1 MYKKV
6 LESVGSLKVS
16 YIYIQKRDVFEEVK
30 FETRIETNR
39 WRHGA
44 ILALNHFLMLNYSN
58 NSIYFSTAIGH
69 ALIHLKFSQDFILP
83 PSKGSLCFEL
93 LYTCTSW
100 NLWP

>member
-16 YIYIQKRDVFEEVK
+16 YIYIQKWDVFEEVK

-44 ILALNHFLMLNYSN
+44 ILALNHFSML
-58 NSIYFSTAIGH
+58 IK
-69 ALIHLKFSQDFILP
+69 L
-83 PSKGSLCFEL
+83 
-93 LYTCTSW
+93 
-100 NLWP
+100 